1 MKITQHG
8 LDLIKSHEGLRLKAY
23 PDPATGGEPWT
34 IGYGH
39 TSRAGPP
46 AVHPGMV
53 ITREQAEEILRR
65 DLRKFEAEVQR
76 MVKVPLNDNQYSA
89 LVSFCFNVGPGNLQK
104 SGVLRA
110 VNAKQFGAVPARL
123 MQWNKAAGKVM
134 KGLTRRRAEEGR
146 LFITPV
152 GDNGEDE
159 AITSPV
165 PDKPTGK
172 PVAKSKTVWA
182 QIAQWVAGGGA
193 ATLTALGEIDWKT
206 ALVVAGFVIIAGGMY
221 IIYSRW
227 QKSVNEGI

>member
-1 MKITQHG
+1 MKLTDHG
-8 LDLIKSHEGLRLKAY
+8 LDLIKSHEGLRLNAY
-23 PDPATGGEPWT
+23 PDPATGGDPWT

-46 AVHPGMV
+46 PVRPGMS
-53 ITREQAEEILRR
+53 ITRAQAEEILKS

-110 VNAKQFGAVPARL
+110 VNAKQFGQVPSRL

-146 LFITPV
+146 LFITPA
-152 GDNGEDE
+152 GESMDDD
-159 AITSPV
+159 APDSHV
-165 PDKPTGK
+165 PDKPVGK
-172 PVAKSKTVWA
+172 PILKSKTVWA
-182 QIAQWVAGGGA
+182 QIIQIVTGGGA
-193 ATLTALGEIDWKT
+193 AALTALGEIPWQN
-206 ALVVAGFVIIAGGMY
+206 ALILAGTVIILAGGY